1 MDLGIRGR
9 VAVVAG
15 GSRGMGRATAEL
27 LAQEGARVAV
37 LARNET
43 ELAETE
49 TELFAL
55 GAEEAVGLPC
65 NLLDTGEVEAAFG
78 YLEERWGEINILVN
92 AAGALAV
99 GGFEELT
106 DEAWLEAFDEGAL
119 TMVRTVRAALPLL
132 RKASM
137 ARIVNIAAT
146 GIRHQTPG
154 LVSWTAA
161 KAAQASASKSLA
173 RQLASEGIVVN
184 TVCPGTIMTP
194 TIEQYV
200 EGADTDPDDF
210 SEGPLEAAYEVIE
223 RDFQTSNDIGR
234 IGMPEEVAAVVVFLC
249 SEMASFV
256 VGAEIPVDGGSDFL

>member
-1 MDLGIRGR
+1 
-9 VAVVAG
+9 
-15 GSRGMGRATAEL
+15 MGRATAEL

-37 LARNET
+37 LARNES

-49 TELFAL
+49 SELLAL
-55 GAEEAVGLPC
+55 GAEDAIGLPC

-78 YLEERWGEINILVN
+78 FLDERWGEINILVN
-92 AAGALAV
+92 AAGALAL

-119 TMVRTVRAALPLL
+119 TMVRTTRAALPLL

-146 GIRHQTPG
+146 GIRHQTPD

-161 KAAQASASKSLA
+161 KAALASASKSLA
-173 RQLASEGIVVN
+173 RALAPEGIVVN

-194 TIEQYV
+194 SIEEYV
-200 EGADTDPDDF
+200 EEAEFDFDDAG
-210 SEGPLEAAYEVIE
+210 EGPLESAYDIIE
-223 RDFQTSNDIGR
+223 RDFHTSNDLGR
-234 IGMPEEVAAVVVFLC
+234 IGLPEEVAAVVVFLC
-249 SEMASFV
+249 SDAASFV
-256 VGAEIPVDGGSDFL
+256 VGAEIPVDGGSDFS